1 MGKRSLSRRGSSSEG
16 EGVVTHLKCIHGV
29 SKHSGELMWYIGGPN
44 EALEICCRKGVL
56 TRGSKMG
63 ARQVSHMSTANKS
76 AWSNK
81 THGKQLLHQADA
93 ARGNPHGVSSS
104 GAADMVPES
113 VADQE

>member
-56 TRGSKMG
+56 TRGSKI
-63 ARQVSHMSTANKS
+63 
-76 AWSNK
+76 
-81 THGKQLLHQADA
+81 
-93 ARGNPHGVSSS
+93 GVSSS